1 MQVKKM
7 KLFPKKQVL
16 EEYFRNKTTLY
27 VRPCESKLTS
37 LLVIVSPT
45 QIKFGSKIWIRI
57 ENLNFHQKSEFGPKF
72 WIWTKNLNSEKK
84 TRFKNLNVKL
94 RICIWTKI

>member
-27 VRPCESKLTS
+27 VHPRESKLTS

-45 QIKFGSKIWIRI
+45 QIKFGSKIWIPI

-72 WIWTKNLNSEKK
+72 LTWTKNLNVDQEP
-84 TRFKNLNVKL
+84 RVKL
-94 RICIWTKI
+94 RI

>member
-27 VRPCESKLTS
+27 VHPRVSKIMN

-45 QIKFGSKIWIRI
+45 QIKYGSKIWIRI

-72 WIWTKNLNSEKK
+72 LIWTKNLNLDEK

-94 RICIWTKI
+94 RI